1 MADEGRLYAGRD
13 PLKRYGGEKIW
24 EVNWSVAPPPSPLPP
39 ANTRPSGISAAVEW
53 YTRTTAAL
61 ARVLHVPDWGSYSSS
76 GNTAAVSSLNPQLL
90 VPPVA
95 STVPSGSTV
104 RLNWRR
110 AKAMEPVAVQVGVP
124 ALRSITSADL
134 WGTEP
139 GHGSSGPPLPP
150 PPAYSTLLSSM
161 TAAP

>member
-110 AKAMEPVAVQVGVP
+110 AKAMETVAGPGCGP
-124 ALRSITSADL
+124 APRSI
-134 WGTEP
+134 
-139 GHGSSGPPLPP
+139 
-150 PPAYSTLLSSM
+150 PPADPLGAQPRPGS
-161 TAAP
+161 